1 MNYAIFRS
9 EPIYTLNDL
18 AQIGS
23 HNKREKKA
31 YNSNPDIKLELTKNN
46 IELVPLDSKYVKGFH
61 EITKEYKL
69 EHDERMKTERED
81 RKRTYSQMLDRSKNV
96 VADEMIFTASPGFFK
111 GLKNKDI
118 KKWADTCMEFVYQD
132 LGYKKE
138 QVLHATLHMDE
149 KTPHIHCV
157 VIPLVKKLD
166 KRTNTER
173 YTISKKQY
181 IRDKIHLSELQDKYC
196 DRLNARGFELERG
209 LKGSSVENL
218 SVKEYKKIT
227 SNLEKELTKKES
239 NLEKSINNLEEQLKT
254 NKPIL
259 FDKDSVKVKKETL
272 DCMNQVIK
280 DAKKIEEMQPR
291 MESTFKSMKNFS
303 DTLSE
308 TSKKNI
314 SLNKEID
321 NIKLRNQSLESQIG
335 GLRET
340 IDYLQ
345 VIIEAIIEFVY
356 QLFHN
361 FNIPKTEEKQFRNEF
376 YEHIPSRLYKNKE
389 KDDREL

>member
-1 MNYAIFRS
+1 
-9 EPIYTLNDL
+9 
-18 AQIGS
+18 
-23 HNKREKKA
+23 
-31 YNSNPDIKLELTKNN
+31 
-46 IELVPLDSKYVKGFH
+46 
-61 EITKEYKL
+61 
-69 EHDERMKTERED
+69 MKTERED

-96 VADEMIFTASPGFFK
+96 VADEMIFTATHNIFK
-111 GLKNKDI
+111 DKSEKELKI
-118 KKWADTCMEFVYQD
+118 WAETCMEFVYQD

-196 DRLNARGFELERG
+196 DRLNAKGFELERG

-303 DTLSE
+303 DNLSE
-308 TSKKNI
+308 TSKKNV
-314 SLNKEID
+314 SLNKEVD
-321 NIKLRNQSLESQIG
+321 NLKLRNQSLESQIG
-335 GLRET
+335 GLKET

-345 VIIEAIIEFVY
+345 AIIESIIEFVY

-361 FNIPKTEEKQFRNEF
+361 FDIPKFEEKQFRNKF
-376 YEHIPSRLYKNKE
+376 HEHIPSKLYRNKD
-389 KDDREL
+389 KDDFEL

>member
-1 MNYAIFRS
+1 M
-9 EPIYTLNDL
+9 
-18 AQIGS
+18 
-23 HNKREKKA
+23 
-31 YNSNPDIKLELTKNN
+31 KL
-46 IELVPLDSKYVKGFH
+46 
-61 EITKEYKL
+61 
-69 EHDERMKTERED
+69 
-81 RKRTYSQMLDRSKNV
+81 
-96 VADEMIFTASPGFFK
+96 
-111 GLKNKDI
+111 
-118 KKWADTCMEFVYQD
+118 
-132 LGYKKE
+132 
-138 QVLHATLHMDE
+138 QV
-149 KTPHIHCV
+149 
-157 VIPLVKKLD
+157 
-166 KRTNTER
+166 
-173 YTISKKQY
+173 
-181 IRDKIHLSELQDKYC
+181 KYC
-196 DRLNARGFELERG
+196 DRLNAKGFELERG

-239 NLEKSINNLEEQLKT
+239 NLENSINNLEEQLKT

-280 DAKKIEEMQPR
+280 DAKKIEEMQPK
-291 MESTFKSMKNFS
+291 MESTFKSMKNLS

-321 NIKLRNQSLESQIG
+321 NIKLRNQGLESQIG

-345 VIIEAIIEFVY
+345 AIIEAIIEFVY

-361 FNIPKTEEKQFRNEF
+361 FDILKFEEKQFRNEF
-376 YEHIPSRLYKNKE
+376 HEHIPSRLYKNKD